1 MEEVAGTVKDLIA
14 AGKVRY
20 FGLSEA
26 GADAIRRAHAVQ
38 LFPPCKKP
46 CAALKSSAT
55 ATPPPRSG
63 W

>member
-26 GADAIRRAHAVQ
+26 GAAYDLPV
-38 LFPPCKKP
+38 
-46 CAALKSSAT
+46 S
-55 ATPPPRSG
+55 TPYMRFE
-63 W
+63 